1 MRSIKLTSAVL
12 AAAVLALATAGMA
25 AARVH
30 PHIKRHHGVSGGV
43 CHVTLNVAPHILT
56 AGETA
61 LAYGQL
67 GCKPASEAGQTVTLF
82 QNTSGAPG
90 GFTAAGSATTDAHG
104 FYQITTAALTGNTT
118 FYVVA
123 DGAQSIQRNA
133 KVAAQVAL
141 IGPEEGKQLSI
152 ATGRPHAVTFTG
164 TVSAGSAGDEVVLQR
179 QNSIRGNEWRRIGR
193 SVVTSSNTYAITH
206 VFKVPGDSNIRVL
219 VRRARHNIASP
230 SNVLSFEISQTQNP
244 SLTINTASDPIQ
256 WGGSTVISGVAA
268 SEPNTVV
275 TLMARDKGQPYVAV
289 GSVKTDST
297 GAYTFPATSP
307 QTSTFYQVR
316 SADRRSAVLYQGVK
330 YILTSGVDT
339 TTVQAGTPFTF
350 SGSIIPAE
358 AGHAVYLEKENALG
372 TGFHATSTGSENAAG
387 EFSIAHTVYTP
398 GTYTFRIKVP
408 GGPDHNGTAGTPVT
422 ITVTPRTPGPL
433 TPEAPGNSTLP
444 PEGSV

>member
-82 QNTSGAPG
+82 QNTSGAPS

-104 FYQITTAALTGNTT
+104 FYQITTAALKANTT
-118 FYVVA
+118 FYAVA
-123 DGAQSIQRNA
+123 DGAQSIERVA
-133 KVAAQVAL
+133 KVAPQVAL

-152 ATGRPHAVTFTG
+152 ATGKPHAVTFSG
-164 TVSAGSAGDEVVLQR
+164 TVSEGSAGDEVVLQR
-179 QNSIRGNEWRRIGR
+179 QNSIRGNEWHRIGR
-193 SVVTSSNTYAITH
+193 SVVTEKNTYAITH

-219 VRRARHNIASP
+219 VRRGRHNIASP

-244 SLTINTASDPIQ
+244 SLTINTSSDPIQ
-256 WGGSTVISGVAA
+256 IGGSTEISGIAA

-275 TLMARDKGQPYVAV
+275 TLLSHGKGQPFVAV
-289 GSVKTDST
+289 TTAKTDST
-297 GAYTFPATSP
+297 GAYTFPGLTP

-316 SADRRSAVLYQGVK
+316 TADRRSAVLYQGVK
-330 YILTSGVDT
+330 YTLTSAVDK
-339 TTVQAGTPFTF
+339 TTVEAGTPFTF
-350 SGSIIPAE
+350 SGAVTPAE
-358 AGHAVYLEKENALG
+358 AGHAVYLEKENAVG
-372 TGFHATSTGSENAAG
+372 TGFHTTSVGSENAAG
-387 EFSIAHTVYTP
+387 EYSIAHIVYTP

-408 GGPDHNGTAGTPVT
+408 GGPDHNSTAGTAVT
-422 ITVTPRTPGPL
+422 ITVTPRAPGPL
-433 TPEAPGNSTLP
+433 TPEAPANSTLP
-444 PEGSV
+444 PEGTV